1 MHTSMQGMTLV
12 EIMIVIALIGVG
24 MTVATPSFNAM
35 IARNQ
40 AATQINELVTSINLA
55 RSEASKISGTVS
67 IQATTPGVNFD
78 FMDGWCVVVGNP
90 GNCTGTTAEP
100 VIRHSPPILGA
111 TSLRSES
118 ATLQFNAYRALNSE
132 VANRTFSFCGPVKS
146 RLITVSLVGRVSL
159 SDGVVCP

>member
-12 EIMIVIALIGVG
+12 EMLIVIALIGVG
-24 MTVATPSFNAM
+24 MSVATPSFNAM

-40 AATQINELVTSINLA
+40 ATTQINELVTSINLA
-55 RSEASKISGTVS
+55 RSEASKISATVS
-67 IQATTPGVNFD
+67 IQAATPGTNFE

-90 GNCTGTTAEP
+90 GNCAGT
-100 VIRHSPPILGA
+100 VIRDFPPLLGV

-118 ATLQFNAYRALNSE
+118 AVLRFDAFGALSNE
-132 VANRTFSFCGPVKS
+132 VANRTFRFCGPVKS
-146 RLITVSLVGRVSL
+146 RLITISLVGRVSL